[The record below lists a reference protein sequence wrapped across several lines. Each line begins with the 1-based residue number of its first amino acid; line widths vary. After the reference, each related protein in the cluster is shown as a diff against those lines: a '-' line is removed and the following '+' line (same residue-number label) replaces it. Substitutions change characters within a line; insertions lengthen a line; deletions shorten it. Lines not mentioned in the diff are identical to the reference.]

1 VDLTERQPPKVN
13 LPDPISISKL
23 FPAKAIRQ
31 PDGAETRIEQKHQL
45 GRHFVEIR
53 RWRLEG
59 ADWTPTPDHVR
70 IGLDAAVRAVEEIN
84 GLIRCAQSAQQRFEK
99 IRSSPS
105 VRGNK
110 EVDDLIKLVK
120 KKLKRLH
127 EVNGNLQ
134 KKILPGLRAQ
144 LEIEATKFMQR

>member
-1 VDLTERQPPKVN
+1 MDLTERQPPKVN

-59 ADWTPTPDHVR
+59 ADWTPTPD
-70 IGLDAAVRAVEEIN
+70 
-84 GLIRCAQSAQQRFEK
+84 
-99 IRSSPS
+99 
-105 VRGNK
+105 K